1 MVGLDLVA
9 VISRLDGVEL
19 GARGCD
25 AHLLVGCE
33 YVAVESG
40 IEAKKL
46 GLSEFCIGVDA
57 PTALASGNGMS
68 LPTRC
73 APCYIESDQ

>member
-1 MVGLDLVA
+1 MVALDLVA
-9 VISRLDGVEL
+9 VVAGLDRVEL

-33 YVAVESG
+33 DVAVESR
-40 IEAKKL
+40 IEAEEL
-46 GLSEFCIGVDA
+46 GLSEFCIGEDG

-68 LPTRC
+68 LPTCR